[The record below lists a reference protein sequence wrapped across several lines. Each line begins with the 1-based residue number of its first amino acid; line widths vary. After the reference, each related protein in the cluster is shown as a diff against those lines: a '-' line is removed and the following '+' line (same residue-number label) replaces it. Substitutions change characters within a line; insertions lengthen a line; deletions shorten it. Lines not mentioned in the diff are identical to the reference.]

1 MRNLLKLFS
10 AAMMIIACHGAGAQ
24 TIFVD
29 PVKGDDQSPGTS
41 DAPFASLE
49 KAALAAAALPGNAAI
64 TIKLAPGLYLL
75 KNKVTV
81 ATGKAYGFGARF
93 TIEATVMPDDT
104 AWTPE
109 KMPVIQSVSG
119 NNNDPNRKFPHCV
132 GLLIAANNV
141 VIQGL
146 KFTGNAH
153 PGVNYY
159 YPVKKEDTL
168 YSGLKVAQ
176 CYFVGDKN
184 VAPIQGA
191 LWAHGSRTEV
201 EHCIFYGCKN
211 ALLLFRGIK
220 DFSLT
225 HSIIYGA
232 YEAAVWFGPFT
243 DDFSFRDNVVSNCNF
258 FWLRPEDTYPEYT
271 FSNSI
276 IANNKNYTGVYRT
289 AGGLAPIDKNNF
301 KENHIRKKASVVL
314 NEVEMDGMQKGYLN
328 LSPKSDG
335 YDIAAGI
342 FSSRTKKHESE
353 SRE

>member
-1 MRNLLKLFS
+1 MQNRLKLFS
-10 AAMMIIACHGAGAQ
+10 AAMMVIVCSGAGAQ

-29 PVKGDDQSPGTS
+29 PVKGNDRSGGTS
-41 DAPFASLE
+41 VAPFASLE
-49 KAALAAAALPGNAAI
+49 KAALAAAALPGNDAI

-75 KNKVTV
+75 KNKITVT
-81 ATGKAYGFGARF
+81 TGKAYRFSARF
-93 TIEATVMPDDT
+93 TIEAAVMPDDT
-104 AWTPE
+104 AWTPA

-153 PGVNYY
+153 PGVDYY

-184 VAPIQGA
+184 AAPIQGA
-191 LWAHGSRTEV
+191 LWAHGPGTEV

-232 YEAAVWFGPFT
+232 YEAAVWFGPFNNT
-243 DDFSFRDNVVSNCNF
+243 FIFRDNIISDCNF
-258 FWLRPEDTYPEYT
+258 FWLSPEGTDPQYI

-276 IANNKNYTGVYRT
+276 IANNKHYAGMYLN
-289 AGGLAPIDKNNF
+289 AGGLAAVDKTSF
-301 KENHIRKKASVVL
+301 KESHIRKTASLVF
-314 NEVEMDGMQKGYLN
+314 NEVGLDGVQTGYLH
-328 LSPKSDG
+328 LSPTSDG
-335 YDIAAGI
+335 YEIPAGI
-342 FSSRTKKHESE
+342 FRHRRAEKK
-353 SRE
+353 